1 MIHTINAFDG
11 KSSIKVPTEILDAD
25 VLDATVLDTVLDSV
39 LNSDAVAIDAEL
51 VTQLTNSPVSDP
63 IVAQKHL
70 KQHAP
75 KQHAQKHSS
84 IGRAKRHLTVTKTIT
99 VVPIKSAPSA
109 SQTAN
114 AADTNTADTNT
125 TDTNTAV
132 QSVVISRNTQ
142 TSSQLTNYVVNS
154 DITTYLQPYPS
165 MLFSAPTLNR
175 PRRSPSI
182 RLPWLELG
190 GGLAAFSIVSGVVVI
205 DGLKQAKLSPTKP
218 TAQLTPPKLTSIPNS
233 NPLGASQMSVAE
245 LMNSGRSLPVP
256 NSAMNFPAQQIASNS
271 GNFGALSMPSGNMK
285 TVGLSQISTT
295 PIATNSATNS
305 TLPKPTTAPLTPRRP
320 IAMPETQVTTSQ
332 ALPSPRLPVRTQPIS
347 QQPIQQPV
355 QQPVLQ
361 QPPVNSSAFPPQEIP
376 EATIVVPVAPALP
389 NTSANTAD
397 PLTYNRPDL
406 IQVPTPPQNPS
417 VSPSNINSSDAAS
430 SVLAPV
436 QLEPGLSPL
445 TLKAKKTVLIP
456 QTKEEMAN
464 SQEVILDPNMLINQ
478 PAMLQPTIQ
487 ATMIPMMPPGSEESL
502 RLEVSK
508 L

>member
-11 KSSIKVPTEILDAD
+11 KSGIKAPTEILDAD
-25 VLDATVLDTVLDSV
+25 VLDATVLDSVSDVVETDSQ
-39 LNSDAVAIDAEL
+39 LI
-51 VTQLTNSPVSDP
+51 TQLTNGPVSEP
-63 IVAQKHL
+63 TIAQKH
-70 KQHAP
+70 P

-99 VVPIKSAPSA
+99 VVPIESAPSA
-109 SQTAN
+109 SQNKN
-114 AADTNTADTNT
+114 AANTNG
-125 TDTNTAV
+125 AV
-132 QSVVISRNTQ
+132 QSVAISRNTQ

-154 DITTYLQPYPS
+154 DLSTYLQPYPS
-165 MLFSAPTLNR
+165 MLFSAPSLKNA
-175 PRRSPSI
+175 PRRTPSI

-218 TAQLTPPKLTSIPNS
+218 TAQLTPPKLTSIPKS
-233 NPLGASQMSVAE
+233 NPLGASQMSGAE
-245 LMNSGRSLPVP
+245 LINSGRSLPVP
-256 NSAMNFPAQQIASNS
+256 NSAMNFPVQQIASNS
-271 GNFGALSMPSGNMK
+271 GNFGALSMPSGSMK
-285 TVGLSQISTT
+285 TVDLSQMGTI
-295 PIATNSATNS
+295 PIATNS
-305 TLPKPTTAPLTPRRP
+305 TLPKPATAPLTPRRP
-320 IAMPETQVTTSQ
+320 IAMPETQVTASQ
-332 ALPSPRLPVRTQPIS
+332 VLPTPRLPVRTQSIS
-347 QQPIQQPV
+347 QQPIP
-355 QQPVLQ
+355 QPVLQ
-361 QPPVNSSAFPPQEIP
+361 QPPVNPSAFPPQEIP

-417 VSPSNINSSDAAS
+417 VKTSNINSSNASS

-445 TLKAKKTVLIP
+445 TLKPTTTGLTP

-464 SQEVILDPNMLINQ
+464 SQVILNPNTLTNQ
-478 PAMLQPTIQ
+478 PAILQPTIQ
-487 ATMIPMMPPGSEESL
+487 ATMPPMMPGSEESL

>member
-1 MIHTINAFDG
+1 MIHTINAFGG
-11 KSSIKVPTEILDAD
+11 KSGIKAPTEILDAD
-25 VLDATVLDTVLDSV
+25 VLDATVLDSVLDSNV
-39 LNSDAVAIDAEL
+39 VETDSQHI
-51 VTQLTNSPVSDP
+51 TQLTNISVSEP
-63 IVAQKHL
+63 IVAQKHQ
-70 KQHAP
+70 KQHSQ
-75 KQHAQKHSS
+75 KQHAQKYSS
-84 IGRAKRHLTVTKTIT
+84 IGRVKRHLTVTKTIT
-99 VVPIKSAPSA
+99 VVPIESAPSA
-109 SQTAN
+109 SKNTNGAN
-114 AADTNTADTNT
+114 TSG
-125 TDTNTAV
+125 AV
-132 QSVVISRNTQ
+132 KSVVISRNTQ

-154 DITTYLQPYPS
+154 DLTTYLQPYPS
-165 MLFSAPTLNR
+165 MLFSAPSLQSV
-175 PRRSPSI
+175 PRRTPSI

-190 GGLAAFSIVSGVVVI
+190 GGLAAFSIVSGVVAI

-218 TAQLTPPKLTSIPNS
+218 TAQLTPPKLTSIPKS
-233 NPLGASQMSVAE
+233 NPLGASQMSGAE
-245 LMNSGRSLPVP
+245 LINSGRSLPVP
-256 NSAMNFPAQQIASNS
+256 NNAMNFPTQQVALNP
-271 GNFGALSMPSGNMK
+271 GNFGSLSMPSGTMK
-285 TVGLSQISTT
+285 TVDLSQVGTT
-295 PIATNSATNS
+295 PTTTNS
-305 TLPKPTTAPLTPRRP
+305 TLPKPTTAPLMPRRP

-332 ALPSPRLPVRTQPIS
+332 VLPAPQLPVRTQPIS
-347 QQPIQQPV
+347 QQPIPQQPV
-355 QQPVLQ
+355 QQPILQ
-361 QPPVNSSAFPPQEIP
+361 QPPVKSSPFPPQEIP

-417 VSPSNINSSDAAS
+417 VSTSNINS

-445 TLKAKKTVLIP
+445 TLKPTTTGLTP

-464 SQEVILDPNMLINQ
+464 SQVILNPNTLTNQ